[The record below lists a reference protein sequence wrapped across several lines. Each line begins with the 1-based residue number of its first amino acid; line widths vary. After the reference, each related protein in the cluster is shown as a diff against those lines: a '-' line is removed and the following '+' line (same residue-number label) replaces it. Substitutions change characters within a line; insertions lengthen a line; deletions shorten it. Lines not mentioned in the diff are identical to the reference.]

1 MRSLVVVLSL
11 LFIALTAACSRTG
24 LLAAPDGGGEGGST
38 GVFVIGGAT
47 SSGGATGITIDT
59 TNSAGGTSSTG
70 GLFPMAGSFSEG
82 GTGGG
87 GTGGSSIPLTG
98 NCANLTCLNPLNDL
112 LSACQVG
119 AGEAC
124 TRQNTMIPAIVINDC
139 YASGVKMHASMG
151 MDMSSAT
158 ITVKNGSSICYS
170 LLMTGILGGVS
181 DVSTLVFRNSSGAT
195 VATIAVNNTTSVS
208 TVTCPGGTPTVVDA
222 TCGNNSGNLGSAIPT
237 GSNCTPGLCAF

>member
-1 MRSLVVVLSL
+1 
-11 LFIALTAACSRTG
+11 
-24 LLAAPDGGGEGGST
+24 LLAAPDEGGEGGST

-112 LSACQVG
+112 LSTCQVG
-119 AGEAC
+119 ASEAC
-124 TRQNTMIPAIVINDC
+124 TVQVTMSPEFFDVNEC
-139 YASGVKMHASMG
+139 YTSGVKMQVSQGSMG
-151 MDMSSAT
+151 PGMSSMT
-158 ITVKNGSSICYS
+158 LTTVKRGSSVCYS
-170 LLMTGILGGVS
+170 IEL
-181 DVSTLVFRNSSGAT
+181 DAPYSSLTTAVVKDGAGT
-195 VATIAVNNTTSVS
+195 PVATLSEYSTTSVS

>member
-1 MRSLVVVLSL
+1 
-11 LFIALTAACSRTG
+11 
-24 LLAAPDGGGEGGST
+24 LLAAPDEGGEGGST

-112 LSACQVG
+112 LSTCQVG
-119 AGEAC
+119 ANEAC
-124 TRQNTMIPAIVINDC
+124 TEQSTVTPAVYTIVVNDC
-139 YASGVKMHASMG
+139 YASGVKTHASLS

-158 ITVKNGSSICYS
+158 ITAKNGSSVCYS
-170 LLMTGILGGVS
+170 ILMTGILYGVS
-181 DVSTLVFRNSSGAT
+181 EVSTLVVSNSFGTT